1 MTPTFTPKFTPKTSY
16 VTYIA
21 ASPEKIWQ
29 ALTLPQFTRKYFW
42 DRTVAVE
49 PKIGGAFVLRLPDG
63 RINVQGKVVDYDP
76 PRKLA
81 VTWHVEWPEDFRK
94 LPECLVTYDI
104 AQTGAAARLTMTES
118 HSWDVP
124 EAILWGGRTGW
135 PAVLSSLK
143 SLLET
148 GKPLSVAM
156 EPPTAMTEAIKRL
169 K

>member
-1 MTPTFTPKFTPKTSY
+1 MGLTFTPKTIYT
-16 VTYIA
+16 TYIA
-21 ASPEKIWQ
+21 APPDKVWQ
-29 ALTLPQFTRKYFW
+29 ALTSTDFTRKYFW
-42 DRTVAVE
+42 DRAIELE
-49 PKIGGAFVLRLPDG
+49 PRVGGAFSLCLPDG
-63 RINVQGKVVDYDP
+63 RVNVQGKVVDWEP
-76 PRKLA
+76 PRKLS
-81 VTWHVEWPEDFRK
+81 VTWQVCWPEEFRK